1 MAAVLASFMASYG
14 YQVAPHAIWWC
25 QVVTRWSRVVPG
37 CCQGVARWFWDA
49 KRMFWKVEEKQ
60 FFLPPGIKR
69 GRF

>member
-14 YQVAPHAIWWC
+14 YQVAPHAIWWR

-37 CCQGVARWFWDA
+37 CCQGVARWFWGA

-60 FFLPPGIKR
+60 FFGPLAPIGV
-69 GRF
+69 GF